1 MDGVSGIVYMYII
14 IIVNKDNNYEQYL
27 TLEMG
32 MAQVRKGG
40 EVKGEGR
47 RGWGRRGRVE
57 GEGRGNSQSNK
68 QY

>member
-1 MDGVSGIVYMYII
+1 MDEVSGIVYMYIII

-47 RGWGRRGRVE
+47 RGWVE
-57 GEGRGNSQSNK
+57 GGG
-68 QY
+68 

>member
-47 RGWGRRGRVE
+47 RGWVE
-57 GEGRGNSQSNK
+57 GGG
-68 QY
+68 